1 MTGGQIGGIVNFAK
15 AVTGIQIGGAG
26 NITRDDISGIQ
37 IGGICNVT
45 TEMRGVQIALF
56 NAAKKMTGIQIG
68 LVNIIKESS
77 VESFPF
83 FNANF

>member
-1 MTGGQIGGIVNFAK
+1 
-15 AVTGIQIGGAG
+15 
-26 NITRDDISGIQ
+26 
-37 IGGICNVT
+37 VT

-77 VESFPF
+77 VEFFPF